1 MSRQPLPPQL
11 RFSAIDI
18 GSNAIRFLITDV
30 FEIGQR
36 AFMKE
41 STRVRVPLR
50 LGKEA
55 FTAGK
60 FSRTTLED
68 LAATIAAFSALN
80 RVYRVA
86 NTMACATAA
95 VRVASNGDD
104 LVYQVARKSGVQ
116 IQVING
122 TQEADL
128 VFSTYHMDPERRHGH
143 VLFFDIG
150 GGSTEVAWYDHG
162 HRRASESFN
171 IGTVRLLEHQI
182 ERHDW
187 HALGEWLATHRPK
200 RRTPN
205 VNGLG
210 SGGNVKE
217 LFRLAGKKPGKSLSG
232 KRVDTLRSHLASF
245 SIEERIQHLKMSRDR
260 ADVIV
265 PALEIIRFI
274 LKSAGIEKL
283 YCPRIG
289 LLEGMIHRLYRYHLE
304 ENGGSHPQHFTWM

>member
-1 MSRQPLPPQL
+1 MSRSPAPPQL

-30 FEIGQR
+30 FELGRR

-50 LGKEA
+50 LGGEA
-55 FTAGK
+55 FTTGR
-60 FSRTTLED
+60 FSRGTLED
-68 LAATIAAFSALN
+68 LAATVAAFAQLN
-80 RVYRVA
+80 RVYGVA

-104 LVYQVARKSGVQ
+104 LVYRVAKASGVK

-128 VFSTYHMDPERRHGH
+128 VFSTYRLDPERRQGH

-150 GGSTEVAWYDHG
+150 GGSTELAWYDHG
-162 HRRASESFN
+162 HRRASESFP
-171 IGTVRLLEHQI
+171 IGTVRLLERQV
-182 ERHDW
+182 ERHAW
-187 HALGEWLATHRPK
+187 HALGDWLAEHGPP

-217 LFRLAGKKPGKSLSG
+217 LFRLAGKKPGKPMSA
-232 KRVDTLRSHLASF
+232 KRVDTLRGQLAAF
-245 SIEERIQHLKMSRDR
+245 SLEERIQHWKMSRDR

-265 PALEIIRFI
+265 PALQIVRFI
-274 LKSAGIEKL
+274 LKSARVKKL

-289 LLEGMIHRLYRYHLE
+289 LLEGMIHRLYRYHLD
-304 ENGGSHPQHFTWM
+304 ENGGSHPDHFTWM